1 MNDKHINNRINYSK
15 ELDRLLL
22 NLSQKDETIDIM
34 LHACCAP
41 CSSYCIEYLSEYAD
55 ITVFFYNPNIS
66 CDAEYMKRA
75 AELKRLIRESDY
87 KNKVSYTEAD
97 YEPDEFFDAVKG
109 YESCPE
115 GGERCFI
122 CYEQRLRRTAKEAK
136 KRGFTY
142 FCSTLTI
149 SPLKS
154 AAKINEIG
162 IKVAKEEN
170 VMWLPSDFK
179 KKNGY
184 KRSIELSKEHSLY
197 RQNYCGCIYSMR
209 DI

>member
-1 MNDKHINNRINYSK
+1 MQDNHINYQK
-15 ELDRLLL
+15 ELDKLLD
-22 NLSQKDETIDIM
+22 NLSDNETTDIM

-41 CSSYCIEYLSEYAD
+41 CSSYCIEYLSEYVN
-55 ITVFFYNPNIS
+55 IIVFFYNPNIS
-66 CDAEYMKRA
+66 SDTEYIKRA
-75 AELKRLIRESDY
+75 AELKRLIRESSY
-87 KNKVSYTEAD
+87 KNKVTYIEAD
-97 YEPDEFFDAVKG
+97 YEPDEFYNTVKG
-109 YESCPE
+109 YEACPE

-122 CYEQRLRRTAKEAK
+122 CYEQGLRRTAKEAVK
-136 KRGFTY
+136 HNCRY

-162 IKVAKEEN
+162 IKIAEEEN

-184 KRSIELSKEHSLY
+184 KRSIELSKEHNLY
-197 RQNYCGCIYSMR
+197 RQNYCGCIYSM
-209 DI
+209 